1 MALCGALCLNAD
13 AQTPREVR
21 AIAKDGPSAIP
32 ELTEFL
38 KNSDP
43 SIRNEAV
50 KGLVE
55 IGGVRSL
62 DPLIAATQ
70 NNDDQI
76 QIRGVDGLVNFY
88 VPGYVPSGMTA
99 NLKRASSS
107 IKQRFGDRNDQVID
121 PYVTVRPEVVQAIG
135 HVVRG
140 GSSTES
146 RANAARAVGIL
157 RGRAALPDLY
167 ETLHS
172 QKETD
177 VLYETV
183 TAIQK
188 IRDEQAGPK
197 VQYLLRDLNE
207 RVRIAAIETTG
218 ILQNRAALPDLRN
231 ALHSSNK
238 LKVRRAALA
247 AIAMLPDP
255 ANRDLFAQNLDD
267 KDEALRTAAAEGF
280 GRLRSADDVPMLQ
293 KAYKAETKR
302 APQLALA
309 FAMVMDGRTESSEQS
324 PLKFLIQNLGNSGY
338 RGTAQAYLTEAAQD
352 PGLRLQ
358 LYAPMEHGTKEEKI
372 GLAQVLAGT
381 GDRGAESHLEN
392 ISRDND
398 PQVAQEG
405 LRALRNLRA
414 GK

>member
-1 MALCGALCLNAD
+1 MALCAGAL

-21 AIAKDGPSAIP
+21 AIAKDGSSAIP
-32 ELTEFL
+32 ELTDFL
-38 KNSDP
+38 KNSDAG
-43 SIRNEAV
+43 IRNEAV
-50 KGLVE
+50 KGLIE

-62 DPLIAATQ
+62 DPLIAATRD
-70 NNDDQI
+70 NDDQI
-76 QIRGVDGLVNFY
+76 QIRAVDGLVNFY

-99 NLKRASSS
+99 NLKRAGSS

-121 PYVTVRPEVVQAIG
+121 PYVTVRPEVIQAIG
-135 HVVRG
+135 HVLLG

-146 RANAARAVGIL
+146 RANAARAIGIL

-167 ETLHS
+167 EVLRS
-172 QKETD
+172 RKDTD
-177 VLYETV
+177 VLYESIV
-183 TAIQK
+183 AIQK

-207 RVRIAAIETTG
+207 RVQIAAIETAG

-231 ALHSSNK
+231 VLNSSNK
-238 LKVRRAALA
+238 ARVRRAALA

-255 ANRDLFAQNLDD
+255 SNRDLYSGLLHD

-280 GRLRSADDVPMLQ
+280 GRLRNAGDVAMLQ
-293 KAYKAETKR
+293 TAYDAETKR

-309 FAMVMDGRTESSEQS
+309 FAMVMDGRTESTEQS
-324 PLKFLIQNLGNSGY
+324 PLKFLIQNLGNSGS
-338 RGTAQAYLTEAAQD
+338 RGTAQAYLTEAARD
-352 PGLRLQ
+352 PGVRLQ
-358 LYAPMEHGTKEEKI
+358 LYGPMERGSKEEKI

-381 GDRGAESHLEN
+381 GDHGAESHLES
-392 ISRDND
+392 ISRDKD
-398 PQVAQEG
+398 RQVAQEG